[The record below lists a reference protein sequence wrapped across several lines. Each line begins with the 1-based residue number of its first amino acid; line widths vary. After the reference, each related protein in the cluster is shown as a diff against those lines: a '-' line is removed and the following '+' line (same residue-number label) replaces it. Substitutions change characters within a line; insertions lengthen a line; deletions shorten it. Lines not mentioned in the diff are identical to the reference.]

1 MPLSNKKSLSMARTG
16 TRVGQ
21 KAALY
26 LKDVKVNL
34 LKFKILVVFSK
45 MFLCQEEWV
54 SILSTVP

>member
-1 MPLSNKKSLSMARTG
+1 MARTG

-21 KAALY
+21 KAAMY